1 MPPIEMEVAMNDRT
15 THGALPAALQ
25 SSGGHN
31 GNGNG
36 STKGNSLA
44 PIDPPPGPDF
54 SGLFPLMSSWAR
66 CKVLAL
72 GAPMAN
78 KLLLCR
84 MHLTTSVVAALD
96 MFKNLGLDPVN
107 ACFFAKPYPYAH
119 YEDVVDAL
127 NARGA
132 TVLPDRQM
140 TPETL
145 DGLASLAEARNLEVN
160 TVEDGANLLELILAN
175 HRLASRFSG
184 GTEQTSRG
192 VWTGKRLFKE
202 GKLTQPLIALPT
214 SEIKADFEGP
224 SVAAAGLRAIQNLFA
239 GECVSDWT
247 VGVLGGGVI
256 GKHTFAAFDSI
267 GCDARVFDPDSST
280 RMKLR
285 FLGAAKVRRSA
296 VDAARGAHMLVGTA
310 GTPTINADVLSVMRN
325 PCVVGSMSSEQ
336 VEIDLSHIERH
347 AVRKKPMLVRPAG
360 FRDNAT
366 FGTTYELHGNKLVH
380 VLFDG
385 MPLNFSRFGLLC
397 EKTVDVIVGW
407 LALCALEISRGT
419 YRGQSGILTT
429 AADDIFRKHQIAE
442 DYECIWS

>member
-1 MPPIEMEVAMNDRT
+1 MNDRT
-15 THGALPAALQ
+15 TQGASPAALQ
-25 SSGGHN
+25 SSGNHN

-36 STKGNSLA
+36 STMGNTLA

-96 MFKNLGLDPVN
+96 MFKNFGLDPVN

-132 TVLPDRQM
+132 TVLPDCQM
-140 TPETL
+140 TSETL
-145 DGLASLAEARNLEVN
+145 DRLANLAEARDLDVN
-160 TVEDGANLLELILAN
+160 TVEDGADLLELILAN
-175 HRLASRFSG
+175 PRLASRFSG

-192 VWTGKRLFKE
+192 VWTAERLFNE
-202 GKLTQPLIALPT
+202 GKLTRPLIALPT
-214 SEIKADFEGP
+214 SKIKADFEGP
-224 SVAAAGLRAIQNLFA
+224 RVAAAGLRAIQNLFPN
-239 GECVSDWT
+239 ECVADWT
-247 VGVLGGGVI
+247 VGILGGGII
-256 GKHTFAAFDSI
+256 GKHTVAAFDSI
-267 GCDARVFDPDSST
+267 GCNVRVFDPNPVT
-280 RMKLR
+280 RINLS
-285 FLGAAKVRRSA
+285 FLGAEKIRRSA
-296 VDAARGAHMLVGTA
+296 PDTVRGAHLVIGTA
-310 GTPTINADVLSVMRN
+310 GRPTIDADVLSGTRN
-325 PCVVGSMSSEQ
+325 PVVVGSKSSEQ
-336 VEIDLSHIERH
+336 VEIGLSYIERH

-360 FRDNAT
+360 FRDNAII
-366 FGTTYELHGNKLVH
+366 GTTYELHGNKVVH

-397 EKTVDVIVGW
+397 EKTVDVVVGW

-419 YRGQSGILTT
+419 YRGQSGILTA
-429 AADDIFRKHQIAE
+429 AADDIFRKHKIAE
-442 DYECIWS
+442 DYERIWS